1 MTSPNK
7 TEKNTAAV
15 LLESAAEVFVEK
27 GFNGARMQE
36 IADKAGV
43 NKALLHYYF
52 STKSNLY
59 EEVIRFQFKRN
70 FALLLLELRL
80 QDSFEYALKGFI
92 NGYIDLLAANPEIP
106 KFMLRE
112 LADGGQA
119 VAKVLGEML
128 LDEQQPTATGLKRLL
143 NRSVRQGEINRVD
156 LAQLIMTVIGACIY
170 SFIGSPIIEVFMPEI
185 KEEKRQKFLDA
196 RKRAVFRTI
205 YYGVKKRNKE

>member
-1 MTSPNK
+1 MTSTKK
-7 TEKNTAAV
+7 TEKSTAAV
-15 LLESAAEVFVEK
+15 LLESASAVFVEK

-36 IADKAGV
+36 IADHAGV

-70 FALLLLELRL
+70 FALLLRELRL

-112 LADGGQA
+112 LAEGGKT
-119 VAKVLGEML
+119 VAKVLGEIL
-128 LDEQQPTATGLKRLL
+128 VEEQHPAAVGLKRLL
-143 NRSVRQGEINRVD
+143 NRAVRQGEIKRQEM
-156 LAQLIMTVIGACIY
+156 AQLIMTVIGACIY
-170 SFIGSPIIEVFMPEI
+170 SFVASPIIEVLMPEPTGR
-185 KEEKRQKFLDA
+185 ERQRFLNA
-196 RKRAVFRTI
+196 RKRAVFNTI
-205 YYGVKKRNKE
+205 YYGLKKRDKE